1 MNADELAQVLAGQ
14 VDDARLR
21 LAAGGVAAGWV
32 YDELCEAWRDA
43 QAQAQRAYADWRDG
57 DSPHGYFRYRAS
69 QDRAD
74 AAQDALARRRRDAV
88 AQRGSR

>member
-1 MNADELAQVLAGQ
+1 MSGDELSQVLAGQ

-21 LAAGGVAAGWV
+21 LAAGGVAAAWV
-32 YDELCEAWRDA
+32 YDELCEAGRDA

-57 DSPHGYFRYRAS
+57 DSSHGYFRYRAS

-74 AAQDALARRRRDAV
+74 AAQDALARRGRDA
-88 AQRGSR
+88 QRRR

>member
-1 MNADELAQVLAGQ
+1 MSGDELSQVLAGQ
-14 VDDARLR
+14 DDDVRLR

-32 YDELCEAWRDA
+32 YDELRETWRDA

-57 DSPHGYFRYRAS
+57 DIPHAYAVYRAA

-74 AAQDALARRRRDAV
+74 AAHDALARRHRDAL
-88 AQRGSR
+88 AQESR